1 MRFQSLEITN
11 LRAISHLRVDDLTSL
26 VMIAGPNGSG
36 KSCVLDAIRLLK
48 SMYGGYQQDEYLQ
61 WYGEF
66 SINRTDAASISRV
79 LRDVNQPLTICAEL
93 RFAQE
98 EIDYFQSYF
107 DEIARPIVTEMVA
120 GLRWNPRTG
129 SFDVDPRTLS
139 NHKPEIDRQ
148 LAAIGD
154 QVRFALQSDFQ
165 NLQLDIFPDG
175 EVKILENWPCQIAF
189 QTYRPDVFGIIE
201 YHSAS
206 RSYTRG
212 QVDHINLNVREFVAQ
227 RSEQSLYNWQGKYQQ
242 IKSELAAAYLRNL
255 ISLQAG
261 QTNPGDNLN
270 ETLSEL
276 FQTFFPEK
284 SYEGVKAHSDGHIEF
299 PVMLQDGRTH
309 DIDDLS
315 SGEKEILYGYL
326 KLRNST
332 PRHSV
337 ILLDEPELHLNPSLL
352 QGFTDF
358 YHRHLGQAM
367 DNQIW
372 MVTHSDT
379 LLRQSVGN
387 SNYRVF
393 HMHTAVSDA
402 GEDNQAT
409 EVLLENEVDRAVVD
423 MVGDLATYRPHAK
436 VVILEGEGDV
446 EAGFDVNMIRRLFPV
461 HAKKVNLVS
470 AGSKRRVRDLFRYLR
485 SATEEIGI
493 NNRFFAIV
501 DRDFDVQSSPN
512 QEDGEFQWDAYHIEN
527 YLMEPENVRNAV
539 QKLTGTQIFNSD
551 AEVEE
556 ALRQC
561 AAELIPALTARRL
574 RTVINDS
581 LVSQINL
588 GGSETPNLAV
598 RQLANSVLGTKARFD
613 AKCQE
618 FDEVSI
624 QRLTDEIKEQL
635 ETAWANDEWR
645 SQFPGRDILK
655 RFVGNRLRSISYEP
669 FANIIL
675 DDMANQ
681 TVQPR
686 GMKAV
691 LDSIIGA

>member
-11 LRAISHLRVDDLTSL
+11 FRAISHLRVDDLTSL

-48 SMYGGYQQDEYLQ
+48 SMYGGYQHDEYLQ
-61 WYGEF
+61 WFGEF
-66 SINRTDAASISRV
+66 SINRTDAASIARV
-79 LRDVNQPLTICAEL
+79 LRDVGQPLTIRAQV

-98 EIDYFQSYF
+98 EIDYFQSNF
-107 DEIARPIVTEMVA
+107 DELARPIVTEQVV
-120 GLRWNPRTG
+120 GLRLNPRTG
-129 SFDVDPRTLS
+129 SYDVDLRTLNS
-139 NHKPEIDRQ
+139 HKPEIDSRM
-148 LAAIGD
+148 ATIGD
-154 QVRFALQSDFQ
+154 QVKSALRSDVQ
-165 NLQLDIFPDG
+165 DLQLEIFPDG
-175 EVKILENWPCQIAF
+175 ELKTLENWPCQIAF
-189 QTYRPDVFGIIE
+189 QTYRPDIFGVIE

-212 QVDHINLNVREFVAQ
+212 QVDNVNLNVREFVAQ

-242 IKSELAAAYLRNL
+242 IKSEIAAAYIRSL
-255 ISLQAG
+255 ISQQAG
-261 QTNPGDNLN
+261 QNHPGDNLN

-284 SYEGVKAHSDGHIEF
+284 SYEGVKAYPDGHIEF

-367 DNQIW
+367 GNQIW

-393 HMHTAVSDA
+393 HMHTALSDA
-402 GEDNQAT
+402 GDNNQAT
-409 EVLLENEVDRAVVD
+409 EVLLENDVDRAVVD

-436 VVILEGEGDV
+436 VVILEGEGDG
-446 EAGFDVNMIRRLFPV
+446 EAGFDVKMIRRLFPD

-493 NNRFFAIV
+493 SNRFFAIV
-501 DRDFDVQSSPN
+501 DKDFDVQSAPN

-527 YLMEPENVRNAV
+527 YLMEFGNVRNATHR
-539 QKLTGTQIFNSD
+539 LTGRQVFNSD
-551 AEVEE
+551 VEVAD

-574 RTVINDS
+574 RTVVNDS
-581 LVSQINL
+581 LVSQIN
-588 GGSETPNLAV
+588 
-598 RQLANSVLGTKARFD
+598 RQL
-613 AKCQE
+613 
-618 FDEVSI
+618 
-624 QRLTDEIKEQL
+624 
-635 ETAWANDEWR
+635 
-645 SQFPGRDILK
+645 
-655 RFVGNRLRSISYEP
+655 
-669 FANIIL
+669 
-675 DDMANQ
+675 
-681 TVQPR
+681 
-686 GMKAV
+686 
-691 LDSIIGA
+691 